1 MDNDVV
7 VTVGHKV
14 KNFVDNPRGLTVRLG
29 DWNPNRRDPKEE
41 HPYIEHPVKC
51 VRIHPEAD
59 LTGTLE
65 NNVAVLKLNSRSRR
79 QTDTDEEKA
88 VASVIDLKSAP
99 LRPADVPE
107 GIEGSSKIKR
117 DSFLDLRIGLVALDD
132 GIDPL
137 GSPEI
142 SRPIRQAELSPSY
155 INTVCLPRN
164 ERQFIN
170 HDEHCWVAAW
180 GKDLHRQREID
191 LPLVTKSDCE
201 RRLGPIFRERG
212 IPNWRPKPSEVCAGG
227 VRGKDTCDGEGG
239 APLVCYDKG
248 SDQYFALGLVS
259 YGFGC
264 NNTRP
269 AVYTNLA
276 DPSVKDFI
284 TSSFG
289 NNFFC

>member
-1 MDNDVV
+1 MNNDVV

-14 KNFVDNPRGLTVRLG
+14 KNFVDDPTGLTVRLG

-41 HPYIEHPVKC
+41 HPYIEHSVKC
-51 VRIHPEAD
+51 VRIHPDAD

-65 NNVAVLKLNSRSRR
+65 NNVAVLKLNSRDKR
-79 QTDTDEEKA
+79 QLTEEEIA

-99 LRPADVPE
+99 SRPANAPE
-107 GIEGSSKIKR
+107 GVDGSSKIKR
-117 DSFLDLRIGLVALDD
+117 KSFLDLRLGLVSLDD
-132 GIDPL
+132 GLDPL

-142 SRPIRQAELSPSY
+142 SRPPRQAELSPSY

-164 ERQFIN
+164 ERQFFN
-170 HDEHCWVAAW
+170 HDERCWVAAW
-180 GKDLHRQREID
+180 GKDLHRQREVD

-201 RRLGPIFRERG
+201 RRLGPIFKDKG
-212 IPNWRPKPSEVCAGG
+212 VPNWRLKPSEVCAGG

-276 DPSVKDFI
+276 DPSVQNFI
-284 TSSFG
+284 ISSFE